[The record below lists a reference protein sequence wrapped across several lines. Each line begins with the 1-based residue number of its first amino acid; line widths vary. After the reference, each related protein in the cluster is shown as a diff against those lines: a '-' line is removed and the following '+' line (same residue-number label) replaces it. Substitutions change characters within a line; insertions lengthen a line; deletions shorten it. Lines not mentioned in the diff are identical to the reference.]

1 MLPSLTLI
9 ARTGFAVLS
18 VERVCLDGNEATAF
32 DHAFTPG
39 EMTVVLGGNLSGK
52 TNLCRLLAGLP
63 TQACGDVSYNAQPLT
78 RLPPQRR
85 SVAVVFQAFVN
96 YPNWTVAQNI
106 ASPMIAQGLAREEQE
121 QRIHT
126 LAQTLGIGDFLD
138 RSPDELSGGQQQ
150 RLAIARALA
159 QQADVL
165 VLDEPLVNLD
175 YKLREALIL
184 ELKALLSETQATVI
198 YTSSDPRDAFA
209 LGDQVLLLKQ
219 NQKLQAGTPLQV
231 YQHPA
236 NLAAAHLMSDP
247 GVNRLPLIKQD
258 DAGTCRAVRPE
269 HIRLGSEPPPPADV
283 ELNFDMQVDSV
294 ERSGD
299 ETFLHGTVFD
309 PQYPGATEHWVVRR
323 PGMHSVDVGQVL
335 ALYVRHDD
343 ILTLVED

>member
-1 MLPSLTLI
+1 MLPSHTLI
-9 ARTGFAVLS
+9 TRTGFAVLR
-18 VERVCLDGNEATAF
+18 VDRVCLNGDEAAAF

-63 TQACGDVSYNAQPLT
+63 TQACGDVSYNERSLT
-78 RLPPQRR
+78 PLPPQQR

-106 ASPMIAQGLAREEQE
+106 ASPMIAQGLTREVQE
-121 QRIHT
+121 QKIHA

-184 ELKALLSETQATVI
+184 ELKTLLSETRATVI

-209 LGDQVLLLKQ
+209 LGDQVLLLEQ
-219 NQKLQAGTPLQV
+219 HQKVQAGSPLQV
-231 YQHPA
+231 YRHPA
-236 NLAAAHLMSDP
+236 NLAAAQLMSDP
-247 GVNRLPLIKQD
+247 GVNRLPRVQ
-258 DAGTCRAVRPE
+258 GEQVGECRAVRPE
-269 HIRLGSEPPPPADV
+269 HIRLGSEAPPPADA

-299 ETFLHGTVFD
+299 ETFLHGRVCN
-309 PQYPGATEHWVVRR
+309 PQHPETTEHWVVRR
-323 PGMHSVDVGQVL
+323 SGMHAVEVGQVI
-335 ALYVRHDD
+335 ALHVRRDD
-343 ILTLVED
+343 ILTLVVD

>member
-1 MLPSLTLI
+1 ML
-9 ARTGFAVLS
+9 RVD
-18 VERVCLDGNEATAF
+18 RVCLDGNEATAF
-32 DHAFTPG
+32 DYSFAPG

-63 TQACGDVSYNAQPLT
+63 TRACGDVSYKEQPLT
-78 RLPPQRR
+78 DLPPQQR

-106 ASPMIAQGLAREEQE
+106 ASPLIAQGLSREVQE
-121 QRIHT
+121 QKIRS

-138 RSPDELSGGQQQ
+138 RNPEELSGGQQQ

-175 YKLREALIL
+175 YKLREALVL

-209 LGDQVLLLKQ
+209 LGDQVLLLEK
-219 NQKLQAGTPLQV
+219 NRKLQAGTPLEV
-231 YQHPA
+231 YQQPA

-247 GVNRLPLIKQD
+247 GVNRLPLIKGD
-258 DAGTCRAVRPE
+258 EAGDWRTVRPE
-269 HIRLGSEPPPPADV
+269 HVRLGSEAAPSADTEV
-283 ELNFDMQVDSV
+283 DFEMQVDSV

-299 ETFLHGTVFD
+299 ETFVHGRVNATERADV
-309 PQYPGATEHWVVRR
+309 TEHWVVRR
-323 PGMHSVDVGQVL
+323 PGMHSVEEGQVMTL
-335 ALYVRHDD
+335 HVRRDD
-343 ILTLVED
+343 ILTLVVD